1 MQKTGRDMR
10 LENKL
15 KIFCIII
22 VNKILGDLEMH
33 KVTGSES
40 KFFVFDKYH
49 NKNLELKKGN
59 TNRIF

>member
-1 MQKTGRDMR
+1 MR